1 MKWLIISLS
10 LLSSFLHAC
19 PDSSEVRLLK
29 HLAQEQLWIERIALI
44 DQHRAD
50 TCERWP
56 LERAWTE
63 NQRKHFSSC
72 DSILNRISF
81 PTAVQ
86 NGFGNFY
93 RLHLFRTR
101 ALSVLQADSLLDAD
115 ARYCLNILQERAPT
129 LNEKTR
135 FDRLNSLYDE
145 YSKVKSKS
153 VFLAGLFSIIPGC
166 GKLYCGYRK
175 QAVMNWI
182 VQGGLGIILTEII
195 IEKGTENG
203 FFYSAA
209 ALAGTFW
216 LGSIYGTMR
225 SLKKEKKDRLDALY
239 LEITDRFLAA
249 YGHYP
254 F

>member
-1 MKWLIISLS
+1 MKWLIISLCLWS
-10 LLSSFLHAC
+10 TFLHAC

-29 HLAQEQLWIERIALI
+29 HLAQEQLWIERIELI

-50 TCERWP
+50 TCERWQ

-63 NQRKHFSSC
+63 NQRKHFGSC
-72 DSILNRISF
+72 DSILNHISF
-81 PTAVQ
+81 PSAVQ

-101 ALSVLQADSLLDAD
+101 ALTALQADSLLDED
-115 ARYCLNILQERAPT
+115 ARYCLNILQERKPI
-129 LNEKTR
+129 LNEAAR
-135 FDRLNSLYDE
+135 FDRLNALYAE

-153 VFLAGLFSIIPGC
+153 VFLAGLFSIIPGG

-182 VQGGLGIILTEII
+182 VQGGMGIILTEII
-195 IEKGTENG
+195 IEKGTDNG

-209 ALAGTFW
+209 AVAGTFW

-239 LEITDRFLAA
+239 LEITDRFMAA